1 MLRSVPTESNR
12 DLNVT
17 RASLMKIISF
27 TSSRDLRAWLA
38 KNHSQSD
45 GIWLRIYKKKS
56 GEPTVTYAEALDQA
70 LCYGWIDG
78 QKKPY
83 DGQSWLQR
91 FTPRRSKSPWSKKN
105 TEHAQRLIASG
116 EMAPTG
122 MKEVEAAKADGRWSA
137 AYEAFGKATVPE
149 DFLQELARHK
159 KAHAFFQTLNKTNLY
174 SIVYR
179 LQTAKKAE
187 TRERRLRAII
197 ERLSRGEKFH

>member
-1 MLRSVPTESNR
+1 MEP
-12 DLNVT
+12 
-17 RASLMKIISF
+17 ISF
-27 TSSRDLRAWLA
+27 RSWRDFRAWLA
-38 KNHSQSD
+38 ENHSRSD
-45 GIWLRIYKKKS
+45 GLWLRIYKKDS
-56 GEPTVTYAEALDQA
+56 RVTTVTYPEALDHA

-78 QKKPY
+78 QKKSY

-105 TEHAQRLIASG
+105 TEHAERLIASG
-116 EMAPTG
+116 EMVPAG

-179 LQTAKKAE
+179 LQTAKKPE

-197 ERLSRGEKFH
+197 ERLSQGEKFH